1 MAGKTERLYIRITPE
16 VKARL
21 AEAAASKNR
30 SITNYVED
38 VLLASLDAEGGTT
51 MTNDEIKAAAG
62 IFAICYT
69 ATKSRSEADL
79 ANAQHLPLRLA
90 SQYVL
95 RLHAMHKA
103 TPEIDKELGALFEQ
117 IDLETMRRDF
127 DERLT
132 LQQQG
137 VWLLEFTRVR
147 GALTP

>member
-38 VLLASLDAEGGTT
+38 VLLASLGAEGGTT

-62 IFAICYT
+62 IFAICYA
-69 ATKSRSEADL
+69 ATNSHNETDV

-103 TPEIDKELGALFEQ
+103 TPEIDQELGALFER
-117 IDLETMRRDF
+117 IDLETMHRDF

-137 VWLLEFTRVR
+137 VWMLEYAKRIF
-147 GALTP
+147 

>member
-1 MAGKTERLYIRITPE
+1 MAGKSERLYIRITPE

-38 VLLASLDAEGGTT
+38 VLLASLGAEGGTT

-69 ATKSRSEADL
+69 ATKSRNEADI
-79 ANAQHLPLRLA
+79 AEAQRFPLRLA
-90 SQYVL
+90 SQYVQK
-95 RLHAMHKA
+95 LHAMHKA
-103 TPEIDKELGALFEQ
+103 TQEIDKEIGELFER

-127 DERLT
+127 EKCLT

-137 VWLLEFTRVR
+137 VWMLEYAKRIF
-147 GALTP
+147 

>member
-38 VLLASLDAEGGTT
+38 VLLASLGAEGGTT

-69 ATKSRSEADL
+69 ATKSRNEADI
-79 ANAQHLPLRLA
+79 AEAQRFPLRLA
-90 SQYVL
+90 SQYVQK
-95 RLHAMHKA
+95 LHAMHKA
-103 TPEIDKELGALFEQ
+103 TPEIDKEIGELFER

-127 DERLT
+127 EKCLT

-137 VWLLEFTRVR
+137 VWMLEYAKRIF
-147 GALTP
+147 

>member
-38 VLLASLDAEGGTT
+38 VLLASLGADGGTT

-62 IFAICYT
+62 IFAICYA
-69 ATKSRSEADL
+69 ATNSHNETDV

-103 TPEIDKELGALFEQ
+103 TPEIDQELGALFER
-117 IDLETMRRDF
+117 IDLETMHRDF

-137 VWLLEFTRVR
+137 VWMLEYAKRIF
-147 GALTP
+147 

>member
-1 MAGKTERLYIRITPE
+1 MTRKTERLYIRITPE

-38 VLLASLDAEGGTT
+38 VLLASLGAEGETT

-62 IFAICYT
+62 IFAICYA
-69 ATKSRSEADL
+69 ATNSHNETDV
-79 ANAQHLPLRLA
+79 ANAQHLPLRYATL
-90 SQYVL
+90 YVQK
-95 RLHAMHKA
+95 LHAMHKA
-103 TPEIDKELGALFEQ
+103 TPEIDKELGDLFAR

-127 DERLT
+127 EKRLT

-137 VWLLEFTRVR
+137 VWILEYAKRTF
-147 GALTP
+147 

>member
-38 VLLASLDAEGGTT
+38 VLLASLDAKEETT

-69 ATKSRSEADL
+69 ATKSRNEADI
-79 ANAQHLPLRLA
+79 AEAQRFPLRLA
-90 SQYVL
+90 SQYVQK
-95 RLHAMHKA
+95 LHAMRKA
-103 TPEIDKELGALFEQ
+103 TPEIDKEIGELFER

-127 DERLT
+127 KKCLT

-137 VWLLEFTRVR
+137 VWMLEYAKRIF
-147 GALTP
+147 